1 MRAADSSAADLR
13 GGGGRRGA
21 LARPAMKAPE
31 HGEEG
36 EEEGA
41 APPGWLVKEGT
52 AALGGLLSEPA
63 LEHAVAQLFDVLQRA
78 AGEQKD
84 VADDLLR
91 IAMQVSVAALNG
103 GNDAAN
109 VERHIDDIA
118 AFLLKIQSYWY
129 ACTPSRRRVMPSCYL
144 GMEAIAAAI
153 QAALDAREEAQEKA
167 YRYRLVALCLLMSA
181 YHRSSSPA
189 SPRRRSL
196 QQTCRMPPRPPRP
209 ARGALP
215 CGTARLPASL
225 DTPPPRPPPPRV
237 RRTSTPG
244 RPLRQVDSRLAPG
257 VLSVKAAP
265 AAAERRATCVLRRV
279 TSGRIPGR
287 DRVRHHL
294 PVRSVLLKTPQE
306 LATAALASCSPL
318 RRPRRG

>member
-91 IAMQVSVAALNG
+91 IAMQVSVAAMNG
-103 GNDAAN
+103 GHDAAN

-129 ACTPSRRRVMPSCYL
+129 ARTPSRRCVMPACYL

-153 QAALDAREEAQEKA
+153 QTALDAREEAQAKG
-167 YRYRLVALCLLMSA
+167 YRPLLALCLLMSA
-181 YHRSSSPA
+181 WTLGKFAALMMLELRS
-189 SPRRRSL
+189 
-196 QQTCRMPPRPPRP
+196 PPE
-209 ARGALP
+209 LYSWE
-215 CGTARLPASL
+215 RLAQL
-225 DTPPPRPPPPRV
+225 DT
-237 RRTSTPG
+237 
-244 RPLRQVDSRLAPG
+244 D
-257 VLSVKAAP
+257 
-265 AAAERRATCVLRRV
+265 
-279 TSGRIPGR
+279 
-287 DRVRHHL
+287 
-294 PVRSVLLKTPQE
+294 
-306 LATAALASCSPL
+306 
-318 RRPRRG
+318 

>member
-1 MRAADSSAADLR
+1 
-13 GGGGRRGA
+13 
-21 LARPAMKAPE
+21 MKAPE

-41 APPGWLVKEGT
+41 TPPGWLVKEGT

-84 VADDLLR
+84 VADDLMC

-129 ACTPSRRRVMPSCYL
+129 ACTPSRRCVMPSCYL

-153 QAALDAREEAQEKA
+153 QAALDAREEAQAKA
-167 YRYRLVALCLLMSA
+167 YRPLLALCLLMSA
-181 YHRSSSPA
+181 WTLGKFAALMMLEPRSP
-189 SPRRRSL
+189 PKLPHCRR
-196 QQTCRMPPRPPRP
+196 
-209 ARGALP
+209 G
-215 CGTARLPASL
+215 
-225 DTPPPRPPPPRV
+225 
-237 RRTSTPG
+237 
-244 RPLRQVDSRLAPG
+244 
-257 VLSVKAAP
+257 
-265 AAAERRATCVLRRV
+265 LRRV
-279 TSGRIPGR
+279 G
-287 DRVRHHL
+287 
-294 PVRSVLLKTPQE
+294 
-306 LATAALASCSPL
+306 
-318 RRPRRG
+318 